1 MRKPRVIFELPSF
14 LRGGEEKWEQ
24 VQGDPAYFVSSEG
37 RVWSEKEGGKEL
49 SQYTNESDTYQVVG
63 LYGED
68 GRQQRLVHSLVMQHF
83 QPEEYGRYVDGD
95 VEIHHIDGTPSNNAV
110 ENLEYVSSAENEQA
124 KDTSS
129 QPLAE
134 VAPF

>member
-14 LRGGEEKWEQ
+14 LREGEETWEQ
-24 VQGDPAYFVSSEG
+24 VQGYPAYFVSSEG
-37 RVWSEKEGGKEL
+37 RVWSEKGDGKEL
-49 SQYTNESDTYQVVG
+49 TQYTNESNTYNVVG
-63 LYGED
+63 LYGQD

-83 QPEEYGRYVDGD
+83 RPEGYGEYVDGE

-110 ENLEYVSSAENEQA
+110 ENLEYVSSAENEAA
-124 KDTSS
+124 KETTS